1 MKISIVIVIS
11 FTLIS
16 LSQAEISNKSI
27 SILKSNYSNHVTGPT
42 ISVEGRQYQ
51 FLPEARSE
59 LSSRSVSTIQ
69 LPSLTDDGLTSDDG
83 TQAFAPNSKQGTGK
97 YLASKGRYD
106 IYLEEQGNVN
116 TFAADQASGVAG
128 CGFCQVLHDN
138 ESGELALFT
147 ADISVRL
154 VDNTR
159 EAAEQL
165 AQDYG
170 LSLKY
175 YMGRM
180 ALAVYSAPD
189 LASALEMKPLVE
201 QDDGVRRARHSIVT
215 QVYQPQ

>member
-1 MKISIVIVIS
+1 MKILIIVVLS

-16 LSQAEISNKSI
+16 LSQAEISSKAI
-27 SILKSNYSNHVTGPT
+27 PILKSNYSDHATGPT

-69 LPSLTDDGLTSDDG
+69 LPNLTYDGLTDDGA
-83 TQAFAPNSKQGTGK
+83 QAFAPNSKQGTGK

-106 IYLEEQGNVN
+106 IYLEEQGNVT

-138 ESGELALFT
+138 ESGELTLFT

-170 LSLKY
+170 LNLKY

-180 ALAVYSAPD
+180 ALAVYSAPN
-189 LASALEMKPLVE
+189 LASALELKPLVE
-201 QDDGVRRARHSIVT
+201 QDVGVRRARHSIVT
-215 QVYQPQ
+215 QIYQPQ